1 MRVLHLDSGR
11 EMRGGQWQA
20 LRLAEGLRRAGHT
33 ILFLSPEGSPCFEA
47 GRKLGLDVKPLTILG
62 VRRFS
67 RQFELCHAHD
77 ARSHTLAA
85 LFSGAPV
92 IVSRRVGFPI
102 RGGFSRWKYARPRRF
117 IAVSNYVRQVLL
129 AAGVSPERIYVVYD
143 GVPLLA
149 PSIGSQRVV
158 IPDSADPEK
167 GTALALE
174 GARLAGVRAHLS
186 TDLEADLAD
195 AGLFVYI
202 THSEGLGSGVLLAMS
217 AGVPVVASSVGGLPE
232 IVKDGETGLLTGNTA
247 QEIAA
252 AILRVSQDY
261 EFSRLLAARARQAVE
276 QRFSIPI
283 MVAATT
289 RVYESC

>member
-1 MRVLHLDSGR
+1 MRVLHLDSGL

-20 LRLAEGLRRAGHT
+20 LRLAEGLSQAGHT

-47 GRKLGLDVKPLTILG
+47 CRKVGLDVKPLTILG

-67 RQFELCHAHD
+67 RQVDLCHAHD
-77 ARSHTLAA
+77 ARSHTLAV
-85 LFSGAPV
+85 LFSAAPV
-92 IVSRRVGFPI
+92 VVSRRVAFPI
-102 RGGFSRWKYARPRRF
+102 RGGFSRWKYARPRRY
-117 IAVSNYVRQVLL
+117 IAVSNHVRQVLMGS
-129 AAGVSPERIYVVYD
+129 GVGTEKISVVYD
-143 GVPLLA
+143 GVPLLP
-149 PSIGSQRVV
+149 PSIASPRIVV
-158 IPDSADPEK
+158 PDSADPQK

-174 GARLAGVRAHLS
+174 GVRLAGRNAHLS
-186 TDLEADLAD
+186 TNLELDLRD

-202 THSEGLGSGVLLAMS
+202 TRSEGLGSGALLAMS
-217 AGVPVVASSVGGLPE
+217 AGVPVVVSNIGGLPE
-232 IVKDGETGLLTGNTA
+232 IVKNGETGLLTGNTP

-261 EFSRLLAARARQAVE
+261 EFSRLLAAQARQSIE
-276 QRFSIPI
+276 DRFSIPI

>member
-1 MRVLHLDSGR
+1 M
-11 EMRGGQWQA
+11 
-20 LRLAEGLRRAGHT
+20 
-33 ILFLSPEGSPCFEA
+33 
-47 GRKLGLDVKPLTILG
+47 
-62 VRRFS
+62 
-67 RQFELCHAHD
+67 
-77 ARSHTLAA
+77 
-85 LFSGAPV
+85 
-92 IVSRRVGFPI
+92 
-102 RGGFSRWKYARPRRF
+102 
-117 IAVSNYVRQVLL
+117 
-129 AAGVSPERIYVVYD
+129 
-143 GVPLLA
+143 LA

-186 TDLEADLAD
+186 TDLETDLED

-202 THSEGLGSGVLLAMS
+202 TRSEGLGSGVLLAMS
-217 AGVPVVASSVGGLPE
+217 AGVPVVASNVGGLPE
-232 IVKDGETGLLTGNTA
+232 IVKDGETGLLTGNTP

-276 QRFSIPI
+276 ERFSIPI